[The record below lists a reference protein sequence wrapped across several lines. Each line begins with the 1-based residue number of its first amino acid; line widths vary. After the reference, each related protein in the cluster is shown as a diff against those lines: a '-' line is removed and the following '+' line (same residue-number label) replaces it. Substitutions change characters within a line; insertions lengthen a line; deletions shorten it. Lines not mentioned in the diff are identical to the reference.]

1 MIVVVD
7 ASAAVEIALAKPSAN
22 RFREE
27 LLDAALTL
35 APDTYASEITNVFWK
50 YRAYSGLPEQACLK
64 GIEFCLGIVDEYI
77 PSVQLWREAFF
88 EASKAKHPVYDMLY
102 LIVARRHNARL
113 LTKDGKLAELA
124 SRSGIFVVS

>member
-50 YRAYSGLPEQACLK
+50 SRAHSGLPEQACLK
-64 GIEFCLGIVDEYI
+64 GIEFCLGVVDEYI
-77 PSVQLWREAFF
+77 PSVQL
-88 EASKAKHPVYDMLY
+88 
-102 LIVARRHNARL
+102 
-113 LTKDGKLAELA
+113 
-124 SRSGIFVVS
+124 